1 MSIIRQTRAYMDA
14 YERRME
20 FEEMERE
27 EAAELALGNSAKLTL
42 EESQRLLM
50 TEEELEDIRR
60 QWEEDNDEKAVSRRV
75 RDEVFA
81 ASRHWRMEDELPG
94 RSPMWV
100 LPEYCRA
107 MAPNLRTDGDWEP
120 EPFYAMPVAKQPP
133 SKLAKLIAAGRIAH
147 FVSWRLRMFKSMFP
161 PGIPDE
167 AWVGYESPY
176 GPYQPTEWDVDLPY
190 VPELSE

>member
-1 MSIIRQTRAYMDA
+1 MQLLLKYSTPPHNTHTHLTMDD
-14 YERRME
+14 YDLQIVR
-20 FEEMERE
+20 EEMERK
-27 EAAELALGNSAKLTL
+27 EAAELALGNSAELALGNSAKLTL

-75 RDEVFA
+75 RDKVFA
-81 ASRHWRMEDELPG
+81 ASRHWLMEDELVPL
-94 RSPMWV
+94 PWV

-133 SKLAKLIAAGRIAH
+133 IDHFAGVCGRRA
-147 FVSWRLRMFKSMFP
+147 
-161 PGIPDE
+161 GGGGD
-167 AWVGYESPY
+167 GDGTY

-190 VPELSE
+190 EPEVPVA